1 MAAVAEEYK
10 PAMQDPLPAVGEY
23 VPAPQLA
30 QVAAVTAP
38 VEVEYMPALHVR
50 QAEAPTPVK

>member
-1 MAAVAEEYK
+1 M
-10 PAMQDPLPAVGEY
+10 PHAMQDPLPAVGEY

-38 VEVEYMPALHVR
+38 MEVEYMPALHVR